1 MTDTL
6 LLVDI
11 QNDFLP
17 GGALAVAD
25 GDAVVPVANR
35 LMPRFSSVVASQD
48 WHPADHLSFVDQHAG
63 FKAFQT
69 TEVDGL
75 EQILWPAH
83 CVQGSAGA
91 GFASAL
97 DIAHIDH
104 VVRKGENRRIDSY
117 SAFFDND
124 HRHETDLGAILR
136 RLGTNRL
143 FVMGLAADVCV
154 KYTVMDA
161 LAERLAVTLIVDG
174 VRGVDMRADDTRAA
188 IHAMRAAGAE
198 CIDSDTLLSR
208 AG

>member
-1 MTDTL
+1 MTNTL

-35 LMPRFSSVVASQD
+35 LMPAFDTVVASQD
-48 WHPADHLSFVDQHAG
+48 WHPANHLSFAAQHAG
-63 FKAFQT
+63 FEAFQF

-97 DIAHIDH
+97 DVAPINR
-104 VVRKGENRRIDSY
+104 VVRKGENRRVDSY
-117 SAFFDND
+117 SAFYDND
-124 HRHETDLGAILR
+124 HRQATGLIDILR
-136 RLGTNRL
+136 RLGTDHV

-154 KYTVMDA
+154 KFTVMDA
-161 LAERLAVTLIVDG
+161 LAEGFAVSLIDDG
-174 VRGVDMRADDTRAA
+174 IRGVNMAPGDTEAA

-198 CIDSDTLLSR
+198 IVSSDVLI
-208 AG
+208 